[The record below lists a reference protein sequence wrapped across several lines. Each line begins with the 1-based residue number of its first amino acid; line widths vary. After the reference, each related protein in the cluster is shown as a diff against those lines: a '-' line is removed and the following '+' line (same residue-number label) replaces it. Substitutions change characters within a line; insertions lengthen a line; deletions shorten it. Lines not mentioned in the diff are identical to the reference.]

1 MNVRALAHQLHHFDA
16 RGLHENLVKLDL
28 GRAPASHL
36 EQLWERSASLRA
48 IIPELSCYD
57 IGTIDGRIEFP
68 RTMAA
73 LAAVGVMMRAALAL
87 ELLDRPVLRAE
98 DRRQA
103 SQTVTEEFE
112 NFAIHSHERTGMTF
126 EQFQRFARLFA
137 PLNTNHDLLTLVCL
151 EVIYGDMAKLAS
163 IREVLGK
170 NLAIDTS
177 DHDLALTTALRH
189 PDFKTVASLFPTVN
203 TLSPETFTTLL
214 GNLAHGFNIGA
225 MLQIEVPAAV
235 SRPLAEISKENTEAI
250 QTWFLASLA
259 DIFGARAVA
268 NDPKSWHTSPLVTVT
283 LAEDLLT
290 VAPHLAT
297 LSADST
303 GVEFFESLHAALYER
318 SYYQPIRDAAKLSED
333 ERRTIYRLSRF
344 LSFQTDARPIDTL
357 IKHWSALSTEQ
368 RTRLTEFFDNPG
380 LNPETPRPSITYI
393 PYLFNRMYVR
403 HFPLNE
409 ALDRFLNDITD
420 LFARLE
426 ATGSATRWAREES
439 DGGYYTASCQDTWR
453 HSLQHL
459 GRDELI
465 RRDPHLVVS
474 LTEKGKAEVVLHD
487 EILLKNDLLRVRLLN
502 ALQEASKSAEKEC
515 KTLLTQRLN
524 STERELLD
532 WVNYLPFID
541 GSWYRPIHNLV
552 VPMAMTRICRES
564 KAPRILVIPAIVH
577 DVGYTAYEV
586 PGTLQGAGWASTP
599 MREGHQLASKEMSKP
614 ILNRLREEGKLT
626 IPDDTLEH
634 ILEIIAT
641 HDNPYIGIPLTD
653 HLAKLHRD
661 ADRSFVISCVSF
673 WKDYLAYISDA
684 KRMQKFAADGVR
696 LSPDTFLRLR
706 EASFEYDPG
715 SPLEK
720 HTSFEPMT
728 SGTAQRIFQ
737 MQRGMRREE
746 FAQVLELLSRGDEA
760 ADRELTEYL
769 QEQIVCEFRALE

>member
-1 MNVRALAHQLHHFDA
+1 MNFRALAHQSHHFDA
-16 RGLHENLVKLDL
+16 RGLHENLVTLDL
-28 GRAPASHL
+28 GRSPASNL
-36 EQLWERSASLRA
+36 EQLWERSASLRS

-57 IGTIDGRIEFP
+57 IRTIDGRIEFP

-73 LAAVGVMMRAALAL
+73 LAAVGVMMRTAHAL
-87 ELLDRPVLRAE
+87 ELLDRPVQKAE
-98 DRRQA
+98 ERMQA
-103 SQTVTEEFE
+103 SQRVTEEFE
-112 NFAIHSHERTGMTF
+112 NFAPRSHERVNMTF

-137 PLNTNHDLLTLVCL
+137 PLNANHDLLTLVCL

-177 DHDLALTTALRH
+177 DHDVALTTALKH
-189 PDFKTVASLFPTVN
+189 PNFETVAPHFPTVG
-203 TLSPETFTTLL
+203 TLSPETFTILL
-214 GNLAHGFNIGA
+214 GNLTHGFNIGA

-235 SRPLAEISKENTEAI
+235 SRPLAEISKKSTEAI
-250 QTWFLASLA
+250 QSWFLASLA
-259 DIFGARAVA
+259 DIFGARADA
-268 NDPKSWHTSPLVTVT
+268 KDPTSWHTSPLVTMT
-283 LAEDLLT
+283 LAEDLLS

-303 GVEFFESLHAALYER
+303 GVTFFESLHTSLYGH
-318 SYYQPIRDAAKLSED
+318 SYYQPIHDAVNLSND
-333 ERRTIYRLSRF
+333 EKRAIYRLSRF

-368 RTRLTEFFDNPG
+368 RTHLTEFLDNSG
-380 LNPETPRPSITYI
+380 LNPEKPRPIITYI
-393 PYLFNRMYVR
+393 PYLFNRLYVR

-409 ALDRFLNDITD
+409 ALGRFLNDMTD

-426 ATGSATRWAREES
+426 ATGCAERWAREES
-439 DGGYYTASCQDTWR
+439 DGGYYTVSCQDTWR

-459 GRDELI
+459 GHDELT

-474 LTEKGKAEVVLHD
+474 LTEKGKPEVVLHD
-487 EILLKNDLLRVRLLN
+487 EILLKKDLLRVRLLN
-502 ALQEASKSAEKEC
+502 ALQEASRSAEKEC
-515 KTLLTQRLN
+515 KELLIERLN

-532 WVNYLPFID
+532 WVNYFPFVD

-552 VPMAMTRICRES
+552 VPMAMARICRES
-564 KAPRILVIPAIVH
+564 NAPRILLIPAIVH
-577 DVGYTAYEV
+577 DVGYTAFEV
-586 PGTLQGAGWASTP
+586 PGTLQGAGWTSVS

-614 ILNRLREEGKLT
+614 ILARLREEGKLT
-626 IPDDTLEH
+626 MSDDTLEH

-641 HDNPYIGIPLTD
+641 HDNPYIGDPLTD
-653 HLAKLHRD
+653 PLAKLHRD

-673 WKDYLAYISDA
+673 WKDYLAYLSDA

-706 EASFEYDPG
+706 EASFESDPE
-715 SPLEK
+715 SPLAR

-728 SGTAQRIFQ
+728 SPTAQEIFRT
-737 MQRGMRREE
+737 QRALRREE
-746 FAQVLELLSRGDEA
+746 FSKVLEFLSRSDEA

-769 QEQIVCEFRALE
+769 RERIVREFRALE